1 VEATICAGEN
11 YPFYGE
17 ILTETGVY
25 TAVLTSVNG
34 CDSIVQLD
42 LNVLPVAT
50 GTESAT
56 ICAGD
61 SYSFNGQ
68 LLGETGT
75 YTAVYTAANGC
86 DSIVTLTLTVTPLP
100 QSVFASVVC
109 GGGSFEFNGEVLTES
124 GVYSFLLDGAAVNG
138 CDSMITLFLT
148 IFPIIP
154 PTSVSPVICAG
165 ESYEI
170 DGETLTASGTYT
182 FNLSSSTGCDS
193 VVVVNLT
200 VNPASASAFA
210 NTICPGGTYEFN
222 GQILTQPGVY
232 TFTLQNYLGC
242 DSIVTLTLV
251 EDVVAVTVT
260 LNNGELTATSPG
272 STFQWI
278 NCDGNVPIPGAI
290 GSTFTPTATGNYAV
304 IATNSSGCTAVSSCI
319 TVVVVSVRDLLSA
332 NGWSLQ
338 PNPASSYT
346 TVVLKEALTA
356 DVALEVFDPAGRLLH
371 QQHIAAGTYQVTLD
385 VSNFP
390 DGMLMIRLM
399 SAEGVS
405 SKLLMKG
412 N

>member
-1 VEATICAGEN
+1 
-11 YPFYGE
+11 
-17 ILTETGVY
+17 
-25 TAVLTSVNG
+25 
-34 CDSIVQLD
+34 
-42 LNVLPVAT
+42 
-50 GTESAT
+50 
-56 ICAGD
+56 
-61 SYSFNGQ
+61 
-68 LLGETGT
+68 
-75 YTAVYTAANGC
+75 
-86 DSIVTLTLTVTPLP
+86 
-100 QSVFASVVC
+100 
-109 GGGSFEFNGEVLTES
+109 VLTES

-148 IFPIIP
+148 IFPNIP
-154 PTSVSPVICAG
+154 PTTVSPVICAG

-170 DGETLTASGTYT
+170 DGESLTASGTYT

-200 VNPASASAFA
+200 VNPASASAISA
-210 NTICPGGTYEFN
+210 SICPGASYVFN
-222 GQILTQPGVY
+222 GQVLDEPGVY
-232 TFTLQNYLGC
+232 TATLKNYLGC
-242 DSIVTLTLV
+242 DSVITLTLV
-251 EDVVAVTVT
+251 EDVVTVTVS
-260 LNNGELTATSPG
+260 LNNGELTATSAG

-278 NCDGNVPIPGAI
+278 NCNGNVPITDAT

-304 IATNSSGCTAVSSCI
+304 IATNASGCTAVSSCV

-338 PNPASSYT
+338 PNPATSHT
-346 TVVLKEALTA
+346 TVVLKEALTT
-356 DVALEVFDPAGRLLH
+356 DVAMEVFDPAGRLLH
-371 QQHIAAGTYQVTLD
+371 QQQIAAGTYQVTLD